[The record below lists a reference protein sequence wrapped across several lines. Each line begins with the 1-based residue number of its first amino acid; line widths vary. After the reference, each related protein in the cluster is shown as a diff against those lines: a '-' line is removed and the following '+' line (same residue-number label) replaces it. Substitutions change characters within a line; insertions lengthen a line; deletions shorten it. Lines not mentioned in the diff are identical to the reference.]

1 MMIYNYVGISI
12 ILLLASITDI
22 KHKIVSDK
30 LLLAGVLAG
39 LLLFAFNPQLRA
51 VTLLVNIGIIGAILM
66 VIYFLSKKALGLG
79 DIKLIALMG
88 LYITLSEVFA
98 VAFIAFILSGVLS
111 GLLLLFGKV
120 KKDSSIPFAPF
131 LLVSS
136 IFVFYF

>member
-1 MMIYNYVGISI
+1 MIYNYVGISI